1 MSTLLTH
8 TALEHVRPGGGFVSS
23 AILMKKVNICTLQNV
38 QSKLLHSKG
47 VQYTAPPR
55 RHRGTAETLTFSKLS
70 FYTKLAMYVLYMLY
84 SVQCTICITQL

>member
-23 AILMKKVNICTLQNV
+23 AILMKKVNKHCNMYKVSCCTV
-38 QSKLLHSKG
+38 FS
-47 VQYTAPPR
+47 TAPPR
-55 RHRGTAETLTFSKLS
+55 RHGGTAETLTFSTLS

-84 SVQCTICITQL
+84 SVQYV